1 MKTYRAVS
9 LGLPESGKTAYLS
22 CAISYLVRN
31 DENWQLKGANKD
43 FLSMMNDTEDI
54 MRSGAWPDKTRSN
67 NILEFKV
74 SNESVLVT
82 DWMGEMFEALIDF
95 EAYRDCPE
103 EMKHQF
109 RDSLREA
116 THLLIF
122 IDGTTIHNHNTTK
135 RIQHCLSGLQLML
148 EEFHKAEAE
157 SKKISFI
164 VTKSDELTG
173 IEPFCDNTGE
183 PQNHLLEDTLGKNF
197 WTFFRYIKDESD
209 WLSVKF
215 YSVSC
220 VPIKQHRQTTLDS
233 GTVATREW
241 SVEDMLQQVTPIKA
255 IQEEISA
262 KNLVLVWGMVVGG
275 AIIGSCIWYYI
286 GLEKPIYFGGGFG
299 GIITGM
305 VLSRNFRYSM
315 LKMIGCMVI
324 GGIIGGII
332 GKIIGGEN
340 AWTTGFEFGV
350 YVGCLV
356 VILLLRKGNK

>member
-43 FLSMMNDTEDI
+43 FLAMMNDTEDI
-54 MRSGAWPDKTRSN
+54 MRRGAWPDKTRSN
-67 NILEFKV
+67 NRLEFKV
-74 SNESVLVT
+74 AGNSVT
-82 DWMGEMFEALIDF
+82 INDWMGEMFEALDDF
-95 EAYRDCPE
+95 EAYRDCSE
-103 EMKHQF
+103 EMKNQF

-122 IDGTTIHNHNTTK
+122 IDGTTIQNHNTTK

-148 EEFHKAEAE
+148 EELHKSEAE

-173 IEPFCDNTGE
+173 IAPFCDDTGAL
-183 PQNHLLEDTLGKNF
+183 QNHLLEDTLGKNF

-220 VPIKQHRQTTLDS
+220 VPIRQHRQTTLDS

-255 IQEEISA
+255 VQEEIST
-262 KNLVLVWGMVVGG
+262 KNLVLVWGMVGG

-286 GLEKPIYFGGGFG
+286 GRENPIFLGGTFG

-305 VLSRNFRYSM
+305 VLSRDIRYYM

-324 GGIIGGII
+324 GGIIGGMI
-332 GKIIGGEN
+332 GKVIGGEN
-340 AWTTGFEFGV
+340 AWETGYGLGV
-350 YVGCLV
+350 NVGCLV
-356 VILLLRKGNK
+356 AILLLRKGNK

>member
-67 NILEFKV
+67 NKLEFKV

-220 VPIKQHRQTTLDS
+220 VPFRQHRQTTLDS

-262 KNLVLVWGMVVGG
+262 KNLVLVWGLAGG
-275 AIIGSCIWYYI
+275 AIIGSGIGFWI
-286 GLEKPIYFGGGFG
+286 GLEKPIIYGGTVGFLIAYVILFPGNISYF
-299 GIITGM
+299 
-305 VLSRNFRYSM
+305 LNRM
-315 LKMIGCMVI
+315 LAMVI
-324 GGIIGGII
+324 GGVVGWA
-332 GKIIGGEN
+332 IGGEKG
-340 AWTTGFEFGV
+340 WGLGIV
-350 YVGCLV
+350 LVGYC
-356 VILLLRKGNK
+356 IYFYDRNKNK